1 MRADRRPAALLGAA
15 ALVTASTL
23 AFGAFGTG
31 PSAQAAAGTPKT
43 ALGKDG
49 QKLAVSA
56 SAGLDPAGD
65 TVRVTGE
72 GYDPAK
78 AIYVAVCKDNGDNRI
93 PSPCL
98 GGADTGGTGST
109 SKWIVPEGDPY
120 AGDLAQLWGEGGT
133 FAVDLDVEA
142 KDSGLDCTQVV
153 CSVVT
158 RVDHR
163 DAGDRSQD
171 VRIPIAFEGQ
181 DPGDGGGDGVDV
193 SAGTVSYVRA
203 AEFTTAGRPL
213 DVMLHPN
220 SGKLY
225 VGSDNIVD
233 TADVS
238 EQGLYALDP
247 ADGKLLSHIPQAP
260 GSTGALAARVVPQ
273 IIAPLSGDGV
283 VFHYPLRGI
292 GTAKDGDTA
301 AKGVWLTGAAVT
313 GAGPGTTA
321 STVLVAQGPTLSEI
335 ETATGTVQRT
345 LTLDGG
351 SELGVDT
358 AHLAA
363 WSTGL
368 SGGQLRRIDT
378 TTFAVTA
385 TAELPEG
392 AVYFVEPDPET
403 GNVWVGSGSSVLV
416 YDKDAK
422 LLATLEDVDRA
433 TAMAFDT
440 STHRAFVLREDYG
453 NADAGADFIGS
464 LQVFDSASFEK
475 AAETLALPG
484 SRANTTAGVAVTP
497 GGATV
502 YVTDQAESEVL
513 KLDRRMSPKVTQAP
527 TDQSVAPDDE
537 VTLVAAADGTP
548 QPTARWQT
556 STDGGQTWS
565 TIEGATQNAYAFT
578 AKTSHDGYLY
588 RAEFTNSVGTTRT
601 SPMTLTVTEPGDGT
615 DGGTDGGATGGDASG
630 GSGTTG
636 STGSTS
642 TTGTTG
648 STGSTGTTGGTGTSG
663 STTGG
668 TTGTGTGTT
677 GGTTTGASTS
687 TAGSLAATGVAVG
700 TVAALAALLTG
711 VGWYLHRRARGGA
724 RPGQ

>member
-1 MRADRRPAALLGAA
+1 MTVVRRPAALLGAA
-15 ALVTASTL
+15 ALAAASAL
-23 AFGAFGTG
+23 ALGAFGTG
-31 PSAQAAAGTPKT
+31 PSAQAVAGTPRT
-43 ALGKDG
+43 ALSKDG
-49 QKLAVSA
+49 QRLTVSA
-56 SAGLDPAGD
+56 STGLDPAGD
-65 TVRVTGE
+65 TVHVTGE
-72 GYDPAK
+72 GYDTAK

-98 GGADTGGTGST
+98 GGADTGGTGGS
-109 SKWIVPEGDPY
+109 SAWIVPEGDPY
-120 AGDLAQLWGEGGT
+120 AGGLAQLWGAGGT
-133 FAVDLDVEA
+133 FAVDIEVTA
-142 KDSGLDCTQVV
+142 KDSSLDCAQVV

-163 DAGDRSQD
+163 NTGDRTQD
-171 VRIPIAFEGQ
+171 VRVPIAFEGQ
-181 DPGDGGGDGVDV
+181 DPGDDGGEGVDV
-193 SAGTVSYVRA
+193 PAGTVSYVRA

-213 DVMLHPN
+213 DIVLHPN

-247 ADGKLLSHIPQAP
+247 AGGTLLSHIPQAP

-335 ETATGTVQRT
+335 ETATGVVRRT

-368 SGGQLRRIDT
+368 SGGELRRIDT

-433 TAMAFDT
+433 TALAFDT

-464 LQVFDSASFEK
+464 LQVFDSATFAK

-502 YVTDQAESEVL
+502 YVTDQAESKVL
-513 KLDRRMSPKVTQAP
+513 ELDRRMSPKVTQAP
-527 TDQSVAPDDE
+527 TDQSVAPDGE
-537 VTLVAAADGTP
+537 VALVAAADGTP
-548 QPTARWQT
+548 QPTVRWQT
-556 STDGGQTWS
+556 SPDDGQTWS
-565 TIEGATQNAYAFT
+565 PIEGATQNAYTFT
-578 AKTSHDGYLY
+578 AKTAQDGYRY

-601 SPMTLTVTEPGDGT
+601 SPITLTVTEPGEGT
-615 DGGTDGGATGGDASG
+615 DGGTDGGTTGGDPSGDSG
-630 GSGTTG
+630 G
-636 STGSTS
+636 
-642 TTGTTG
+642 TGTTG
-648 STGSTGTTGGTGTSG
+648 STSSTGTTGTTGGTGTSG

-668 TTGTGTGTT
+668 TTGTGTTGAGTT
-677 GGTTTGASTS
+677 GGTGTEGASTS
-687 TAGSLAATGVAVG
+687 TTGSLAATGAAIG

-711 VGWYLHRRARGGA
+711 AGWYLHRRAARGGT
-724 RPGQ
+724 RPVQ